1 MTFTNVVYENLAVA
15 IGYLALSYS
24 AYIVASKHRYVCAWL
39 TFASALVCVA
49 LSALRFSIPAFVPA
63 ICDDSGWCQ
72 HSEPYLSIVQYSTI
86 AEPYVFLV
94 GCLVAAFGVYMG
106 GKEIH

>member
-1 MTFTNVVYENLAVA
+1 MTFTNVVYDNLAVT
-15 IGYLALSYS
+15 IGYVALCYS
-24 AYIVASKHRYVCAWL
+24 AYILASKHRHICAWL
-39 TFASALVCVA
+39 TFSIALVCVA

-72 HSEPYLSIVQYSTI
+72 HSEPYLSIVHYSTI

-94 GCLVAAFGVYMG
+94 GCFVAAFWVYIG
-106 GKEIH
+106 GKEIQ

>member
-39 TFASALVCVA
+39 TFAIALVCAA

-72 HSEPYLSIVQYSTI
+72 HSEPYLSIVHYSTI

-94 GCLVAAFGVYMG
+94 GCFVAAFWVYIG
-106 GKEIH
+106 GKEIQ